1 MKILLGILYLILAAA
16 AGWLAGC
23 ARSRLREFVLGRRH

>member
-1 MKILLGILYLILAAA
+1 MPNILLGILYLILAAA

-23 ARSRLREFVLGRRH
+23 VRSRLHRRLRCR